1 MLIAASSVVFSCLK
15 WTGKWLEEIGE
26 RKAKEERTA
35 GVARP
40 VLPLGAMATRRG
52 RTGGHFP
59 AARRHLAV
67 APDNTG
73 GMRTPSLGRRPGQH
87 WRNAVHAPNK
97 WQMKSFFFRTSLLP
111 ITEIISF
118 VLRRPSET

>member
-52 RTGGHFP
+52 RTGGHFVS
-59 AARRHLAV
+59 R
-67 APDNTG
+67 
-73 GMRTPSLGRRPGQH
+73 RTPSLGRRPGQH